1 MTKDRALSKILVA
14 IDGSEMSLKAADY
27 GIEFAKKYNAKLI
40 ILHVIH
46 IHAAGLMYT
55 TESTFKQFIEKN
67 KRESEEW
74 FNTISKEAKEQGVEI
89 ETETVEEIYSVP
101 GAIIKRAEEENVDVI
116 IVGGIGKSG
125 FKRLLLGSVATDVVR
140 YSKCPVFVIK

>member
-67 KRESEEW
+67 KKESEER
-74 FNTISKEAKEQGVEI
+74 FNTISKQAKEQGVEI
-89 ETETVEEIYSVP
+89 KTETLEEIYSVP

-116 IVGGIGKSG
+116 IVGSTGKSG

>member
-1 MTKDRALSKILVA
+1 MSKVGTFSKILVA
-14 IDGSEMSLKAADY
+14 IDGSETSLKAAEY

-40 ILHVIH
+40 ILHIIH

-67 KRESEEW
+67 KKESEEW
-74 FNTISKEAKEQGVEI
+74 FNTISKKAKEQGVEI
-89 ETETVEEIYSVP
+89 KTETVEEIYSVP
-101 GAIIKRAEEENVDVI
+101 GAIIKRAEEENVDI
-116 IVGGIGKSG
+116 IIIGGTGKSG
-125 FKRLLLGSVATDVVR
+125 FKKLLLGSVATDVVR

>member
-1 MTKDRALSKILVA
+1 MNKEGVLSKILVA

-27 GIEFAKKYNAKLI
+27 GIEFAKKYCSKLI

-46 IHAAGLMYT
+46 IPAAGLMYT
-55 TESTFKQFIEKN
+55 TESTFKQFVEKN

-74 FNTISKEAKEQGVEI
+74 FSTIGKEAKEQGVEI
-89 ETETVEEIYSVP
+89 KTETIEEIYSVS

-116 IVGGIGKSG
+116 IIGSTGKSG

-140 YSKCPVFVIK
+140 YSHCPVFVIK

>member
-1 MTKDRALSKILVA
+1 MNKVESLSKILVA

-46 IHAAGLMYT
+46 VHAAGLMYT
-55 TESTFKQFIEKN
+55 TESSFKQFIEKS
-67 KRESEEW
+67 KKESEEW
-74 FNTISKEAKEQGVEI
+74 FRRITMEAKKQGVRI
-89 ETETVEEIYSVP
+89 TTETVEEMYSIP
-101 GAIIKRAEEENVDVI
+101 GAIIKRAEEESADVI
-116 IVGGIGKSG
+116 IVGSTGKSG
-125 FKRLLLGSVATDVVR
+125 FKQLFLGSVATDVVR

>member
-1 MTKDRALSKILVA
+1 MNEERILSKILVA

-27 GIEFAKKYNAKLI
+27 GIEFAKKYHSKLI

-46 IHAAGLMYT
+46 IPAAGLMYM
-55 TESTFKQFIEKN
+55 TESTFKQFVEKN

-74 FNTISKEAKEQGVEI
+74 FNTIGKEAKEQGI
-89 ETETVEEIYSVP
+89 EMKTETIEEIYSVP
-101 GAIIKRAEEENVDVI
+101 GAIIKRAEEENVDAI
-116 IVGGIGKSG
+116 IIGGTGKSG

-140 YSKCPVFVIK
+140 YSNRPVFVIK

>member
-1 MTKDRALSKILVA
+1 MNKVGPLAKILVA
-14 IDGSEMSLKAADY
+14 IDGSEISLRAADY

-40 ILHVIH
+40 ILHVIQ

-67 KRESEEW
+67 KKESEEW
-74 FNTISKEAKEQGVEI
+74 FNAISKKAKEQGVETK
-89 ETETVEEIYSVP
+89 TETVEEIYSVP
-101 GAIIKRAEEENVDVI
+101 GAIIKRAEEENADVI
-116 IVGGIGKSG
+116 IIGGTGKSG
-125 FKRLLLGSVATDVVR
+125 FKKLLLGSVATDVVR

>member
-14 IDGSEMSLKAADY
+14 IDGSETSLKAADY

>member
-1 MTKDRALSKILVA
+1 MNKVESLSKILVA

-27 GIEFAKKYNAKLI
+27 GIEFAKKYNSKLL

-46 IHAAGLMYT
+46 VHAAGLMYT
-55 TESTFKQFIEKN
+55 TESAFKQFIEKS
-67 KRESEEW
+67 KKESEEW
-74 FNTISKEAKEQGVEI
+74 FRTISKQSKEQGVQI
-89 ETETVEEIYSVP
+89 KTETVEEMYSIP

-116 IVGGIGKSG
+116 IIGGTGKSG
-125 FKRLLLGSVATDVVR
+125 FKQLLLGSVATDVVR